1 VITPSEGTSG
11 VITSYLAS
19 FFSSKPWTAV
29 FQPREDLLQPSIF
42 LGIVNPYSVLK
53 HVNSKPST
61 KRMPFL
67 SKLGLSI
74 NLFVL
79 LKLAERTIVSTV
91 SESVVEDFNYINP
104 RIKFC
109 VIKPG
114 NGIELKELPPL
125 NAEIKNYDCVFF
137 ARLISKKGI
146 FDLPEI
152 WKLVVKRIPCA
163 VLLVCGIIEKQG
175 PVNRLLNTFNNEKL
189 SENVKFLGTQE
200 KHELYDIIS
209 NSRLTIYPSYV
220 DSFSLV
226 TLESLGCGTPV
237 VSYEIP
243 AIRHNF
249 GECTAVFMC
258 PLGDKVA
265 MADKI
270 VEVLTKMERKPIAIV
285 AKEFSTRFS
294 WNAVIIA
301 EKKVYLKIVESMN
314 NHVL

>member
-1 VITPSEGTSG
+1 
-11 VITSYLAS
+11 
-19 FFSSKPWTAV
+19 
-29 FQPREDLLQPSIF
+29 
-42 LGIVNPYSVLK
+42 
-53 HVNSKPST
+53 
-61 KRMPFL
+61 
-67 SKLGLSI
+67 
-74 NLFVL
+74 
-79 LKLAERTIVSTV
+79 
-91 SESVVEDFNYINP
+91 
-104 RIKFC
+104 
-109 VIKPG
+109 
-114 NGIELKELPPL
+114 
-125 NAEIKNYDCVFF
+125 
-137 ARLISKKGI
+137 
-146 FDLPEI
+146 LPEI